1 MGIFGAAKRGFGMLG
16 RKGKV
21 GKTIT
26 SVKPAKN
33 LKEKFDHKQDMFKA
47 VDKAGPNLS
56 AAEKGRFKKEG
67 AAEIDRINKKYGR

>member
-33 LKEKFDHKQDMFKA
+33 LKEKFDLKQDMF
-47 VDKAGPNLS
+47 
-56 AAEKGRFKKEG
+56 
-67 AAEIDRINKKYGR
+67 